1 MSIKRQSKKIVQILF
16 KTYKIMA
23 TLSYFRVKMIS
34 LKETDLSEANVAAQ
48 LGLPKS

>member
-1 MSIKRQSKKIVQILF
+1 LDCVVTI
-16 KTYKIMA
+16 
-23 TLSYFRVKMIS
+23 YFQCSSFVALRVKMIS